1 MTKRWLTVVA
11 AALVLATAG
20 CGDDKA
26 EPGNVPVP
34 ATSSASAPGASSSP
48 ASAQAQAPADDP
60 TEDPDVADTADPG
73 ADDDT
78 DASVPDDAAPGSGDF
93 VSVVKQ
99 KLPQVAADRRD
110 EEIALVAEQACAGL
124 SAGLS
129 ADQVT
134 AETRTLGTQDA
145 EATDEA
151 TARELVKLAID
162 TVCLDQAKRV
172 DEF

>member
-1 MTKRWLTVVA
+1 MTKRWLTAVA
-11 AALVLATAG
+11 VVLALATTG
-20 CGDDKA
+20 CGDDEA

-34 ATSSASAPGASSSP
+34 ATSSAPAPAPGVSSSP
-48 ASAQAQAPADDP
+48 VSAQAQPPADEP
-60 TEDPDVADTADPG
+60 AENPDVAGTADPG
-73 ADDDT
+73 ADDN
-78 DASVPDDAAPGSGDF
+78 ASAPDDAARGSGDF
-93 VSVVKQ
+93 VSTVKA

-124 SAGLS
+124 AAGL
-129 ADQVT
+129 AGDQVT

-145 EATDEA
+145 AATDEA

-162 TVCLDQAKRV
+162 VVCPNQAKRV